1 MNTLL
6 RLSTPSGL
14 ASYRGQATQNRI
26 IMNTT
31 ILGTHAELFV
41 ARQLEKEGFSILEHN
56 YKKKY
61 GEIDL
66 IASKKDLLVFVEV
79 KMRTTRYF
87 DAAELIT
94 PSKQRKII
102 ITASAY
108 LAKHAIDDKHC
119 RFDVAL
125 VETHNN
131 TFTMT
136 YLSDAFQS

>member
-1 MNTLL
+1 
-6 RLSTPSGL
+6 
-14 ASYRGQATQNRI
+14 
-26 IMNTT
+26 MNTT
-31 ILGTHAELFV
+31 SLGTHAELFV
-41 ARQLEKEGFSILEHN
+41 ARQLEAEGFNILEHN

-66 IASKKDLLVFVEV
+66 IAAKKDLIVFVEV

-87 DAAELIT
+87 DPAELIT

-108 LAKHAIDDKHC
+108 LARKNIDDKEC

-125 VETHNN
+125 VEINN
-131 TFTMT
+131 AVFSMT
-136 YLSDAFQS
+136 YLPNAFQA